1 MVCLQAEVDKII
13 HCENLKLTKIKLAIN
28 KKASPFSSEMTEEEK
43 NYTKKNFPK
52 IEQNVKNRIEA
63 YKNLKKHGT
72 NRYQNKIND
81 MVKVLPGSSI
91 SSRSQGKWRKE
102 AIDLE

>member
-43 NYTKKNFPK
+43 NYTKTTLKTSRT
-52 IEQNVKNRIEA
+52 RIW
-63 YKNLKKHGT
+63 
-72 NRYQNKIND
+72 
-81 MVKVLPGSSI
+81 S
-91 SSRSQGKWRKE
+91 
-102 AIDLE
+102 